1 MCFGSFIISEKRNKL
16 LVEIKESL
24 CALNLEGFL
33 ARSTFFFFW
42 TLLLAPSF
50 FLILF
55 KEKAKNIRV
64 ETPTERNRMTQT
76 GLR

>member
-1 MCFGSFIISEKRNKL
+1 MCFGSFIISEKRDKL

-33 ARSTFFFFW
+33 ARSTIFFGRCFW
-42 TLLLAPSF
+42 LRSF
-50 FLILF
+50 ILF

-64 ETPTERNRMTQT
+64 ETPT
-76 GLR
+76 